1 MKKRNKND
9 FKTMSY
15 RKQDL
20 NDHFNYHY
28 EFNYQQP
35 DDAHCFIDLS
45 LYHIDK

>member
-20 NDHFNYHY
+20 MIILIITINLTTNS
-28 EFNYQQP
+28 QMM
-35 DDAHCFIDLS
+35 
-45 LYHIDK
+45 HIVL